1 MPRSPSLPTH
11 CADLPAVRG
20 RVPPPRAPMPG
31 RGTAEPPTRRG
42 AARRTGTMPRRTPA
56 AQSADRP
63 HPARRQSSSAPLA
76 SDGAL
81 FRSVQG
87 GEQHA
92 VQVSAA
98 SRVCPPVVYQP
109 CRQSVCRCL
118 HGVQNDQSGRR
129 RKVAPAGQQSGEQ
142 KLDCHEQSC
151 GAVRGAQTVPVVHG
165 MPPLRCIPLSVC
177 VRDGGNTCRDAA
189 KPERVP
195 AARRVIRCK

>member
-20 RVPPPRAPMPG
+20 RVPPPRVPMPG

-42 AARRTGTMPRRTPA
+42 AARRTGTVPRRTPA

-63 HPARRQSSSAPLA
+63 H
-76 SDGAL
+76 
-81 FRSVQG
+81 
-87 GEQHA
+87 
-92 VQVSAA
+92 
-98 SRVCPPVVYQP
+98 P

-118 HGVQNDQSGRR
+118 HGVQNDQRGRR

-165 MPPLRCIPLSVC
+165 YASVTVYSPQC
-177 VRDGGNTCRDAA
+177 MRPGRGQYLPGRRKTGKGACRTAGYPMQIN
-189 KPERVP
+189 KRTVYL
-195 AARRVIRCK
+195 

>member
-11 CADLPAVRG
+11 CADLPAVHG

-31 RGTAEPPTRRG
+31 RGTAKPPTRRG
-42 AARRTGTMPRRTPA
+42 AARRTGTGPVGRQRRSRLTVRILHAIKAVPRR
-56 AQSADRP
+56 
-63 HPARRQSSSAPLA
+63 
-76 SDGAL
+76 
-81 FRSVQG
+81 RSVQG

-129 RKVAPAGQQSGEQ
+129 RQVAPAGQQSGEQ

-165 MPPLRCIPLSVC
+165 YASVTVYSPQC
-177 VRDGGNTCRDAA
+177 MRPGRGQYL
-189 KPERVP
+189 PG
-195 AARRVIRCK
+195 RRKTGKGACHTAGYPIQINKRTVYL